1 MFEIGKITDKGIQRR
16 EQPNQ
21 DAIGVWVP
29 GALHQHPPFLVV
41 ADGMGGY
48 SGGALASKLVVEAML
63 ESYQRSDIHR
73 SSYIRILED
82 AIQDAQR
89 AITTYA
95 QKAPQLSKMGST
107 VVAAILEHPLVH
119 VSNVGDS
126 RAYLINKNEILQI
139 SRDHSLVAEMVRI
152 GNLTPEEARQHPRR
166 NVLTLSLS
174 GQRQEITPYTASIAI
189 HPGDIILL
197 CTDGLWGVV
206 PESKIQEVALA
217 LAPQKAAERLVE
229 LANENDAPDNI
240 SVIIARKIK
249 S

>member
-1 MFEIGKITDKGIQRR
+1 MFEIGKITDKGMQRR

-21 DAIGVWVP
+21 DAIGVWMP
-29 GALHQHPPFLVV
+29 DALSQRPPFLVV

-63 ESYQRSDIHR
+63 ESYQRSDIRR
-73 SSYIRILED
+73 SSYIQILED
-82 AIQDAQR
+82 AIRDAQQ
-89 AITTYA
+89 AIAIYA

-107 VVAAILEHPLVH
+107 VVATILEGHLVH

-126 RAYLINKNEILQI
+126 RAYLINANEVLQI

-152 GNLTPEEARQHPRR
+152 GSLTPEEARQHPRR
-166 NVLTLSLS
+166 NVLTLSIS
-174 GQRQEITPYTASIAI
+174 GQRQEITPHTASIAI
-189 HPGDIILL
+189 HTDDVILL

-206 PESKIQEVALA
+206 SESKIQEVVLT

-229 LANENDAPDNI
+229 LANESNAPDNI